1 MVFIQKKDEGSQSE
15 DTQINFDEPLTERK
29 AKINRKE
36 IVESEDSDK
45 LSSEESVS
53 PLNHRKINVHIHFLK
68 LNVKHTR
75 AKIRMT
81 MSRVRR
87 KSRKI

>member
-1 MVFIQKKDEGSQSE
+1 MNFVFIQKKDEGSQSE

-45 LSSEESVS
+45 LSSEEGVS
-53 PLNHRKINVHIHFLK
+53 PLNSKKCMFIFIFLN
-68 LNVKHTR
+68 LT
-75 AKIRMT
+75 
-81 MSRVRR
+81 
-87 KSRKI
+87 

>member
-1 MVFIQKKDEGSQSE
+1 MQPERVLRIRFFMTIYFSIWFLSKKDEGSQSE

-45 LSSEESVS
+45 LSSEEGVS
-53 PLNHRKINVHIHFLK
+53 PLSN
-68 LNVKHTR
+68 
-75 AKIRMT
+75 
-81 MSRVRR
+81 
-87 KSRKI
+87 

>member
-1 MVFIQKKDEGSQSE
+1 M
-15 DTQINFDEPLTERK
+15 NFDEPLTERK

-45 LSSEESVS
+45 LSSEEGVS
-53 PLNHRKINVHIHFLK
+53 PLNNKKIHVYIHSLK
-68 LNVKHTR
+68 PNVKHIR